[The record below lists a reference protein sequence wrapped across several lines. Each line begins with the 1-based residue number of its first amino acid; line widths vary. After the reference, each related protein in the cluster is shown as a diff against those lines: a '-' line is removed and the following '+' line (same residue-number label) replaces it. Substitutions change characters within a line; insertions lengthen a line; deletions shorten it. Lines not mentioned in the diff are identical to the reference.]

1 MKMMSSRWINCSQVC
16 LPKVGNCK
24 KEYPPQV
31 GEEWGGE
38 RETEAQQQTLTGQR
52 RGLED
57 HTYGMGLTR
66 KGIYL
71 YHPSLKVERLQFL
84 FFQVNNNLTLLN
96 ASLIRLYDNNIKFC
110 PGTFFYNYTCKT
122 IHFKLWKRESSSY
135 DLLWFGP
142 VAKMSL
148 KFRMC
153 ATLLFATNSHEN
165 KTYLCL

>member
-1 MKMMSSRWINCSQVC
+1 M
-16 LPKVGNCK
+16 
-24 KEYPPQV
+24 

-110 PGTFFYNYTCKT
+110 PGTFFLNNYTCKT

-148 KFRMC
+148 KGSVQHC
-153 ATLLFATNSHEN
+153 CLLLTLMRIKHIYACSQPAF
-165 KTYLCL
+165 C

>member
-24 KEYPPQV
+24 KEYPP
-31 GEEWGGE
+31 GEGGVRRRE

-57 HTYGMGLTR
+57 HTYGMCLTR
-66 KGIYL
+66 KGLYL
-71 YHPSLKVERLQFL
+71 YHPSLKVGRLQFL
-84 FFQVNNNLTLLN
+84 FFQVNNNLTLLS
-96 ASLIRLYDNNIKFC
+96 ASLIRLYDNNIKLC
-110 PGTFFYNYTCKT
+110 PGTFFYTSKT
-122 IHFKLWKRESSSY
+122 IHFKLWKIESASY

-142 VAKMSL
+142 AAKMTL

-165 KTYLCL
+165 KTYLRL

>member
-1 MKMMSSRWINCSQVC
+1 MSSRWINCSQVC
-16 LPKVGNCK
+16 WPKVGNCE
-24 KEYPPQV
+24 KEYRP
-31 GEEWGGE
+31 GRGGVRRRRE

-57 HTYGMGLTR
+57 HTYGMYLTR
-66 KGIYL
+66 KGLYL
-71 YHPSLKVERLQFL
+71 YDPSLKVGRVQFL
-84 FFQVNNNLTLLN
+84 FFQVNNNVTFLSAL
-96 ASLIRLYDNNIKFC
+96 LIRLYDNNIKLR

-122 IHFKLWKRESSSY
+122 IHFRLWKMESSSY

-153 ATLLFATNSHEN
+153 ATLLFASNSHEN
-165 KTYLCL
+165 KTYFRL